1 MDIEKTICKKCTGET
16 VVNGYCH
23 NCGDGE
29 KPEAEDDLSPKP
41 TEDVQHTIT
50 QEDLDA
56 NPGLE
61 AEVKVGDEITLPV
74 LTDPKDIAAAEA
86 EFNAAII

>member
-1 MDIEKTICKKCTGET
+1 MDTVKTICPECTGET

-23 NCGDGE
+23 NCGAGE

-50 QEDLDA
+50 QEDLYA

-61 AEVKVGDEITLPV
+61 TEVKVGDEVTLPV
-74 LTDPKDIAAAEA
+74 LTDPQDIAEAEA
-86 EFNAAII
+86 EFNASII